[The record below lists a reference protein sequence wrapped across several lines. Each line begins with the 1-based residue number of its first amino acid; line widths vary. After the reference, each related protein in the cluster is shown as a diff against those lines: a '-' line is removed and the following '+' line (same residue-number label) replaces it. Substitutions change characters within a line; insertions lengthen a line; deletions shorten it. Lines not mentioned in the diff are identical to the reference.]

1 MKRCVCV
8 LGLKNQISGV
18 SNLNN
23 NEPSSAINE
32 TERKFNSYCLNVF
45 FFSPIFRNIKEKS

>member
-8 LGLKNQISGV
+8 LGLKSPVTGV

-23 NEPSSAINE
+23 NIRWRRKLAGVCVLNKQKNVLVSFSSV
-32 TERKFNSYCLNVF
+32 S
-45 FFSPIFRNIKEKS
+45 